1 MSVATE
7 LPALTPDEAGH
18 SARLE
23 ARVREEISRAGGWIS
38 FARYMQLALYEPGL
52 GYYSAGAHK
61 LGAAGDFVTAPEV
74 APIFS
79 RCLAVQCAEVL
90 RALGGGELLE
100 LGAGS
105 GVMAADMLVELERL
119 GALPDRYRILDVSA
133 DLR

>member
-52 GYYSAGAHK
+52 GYYSAGARK

-74 APIFS
+74 APVFS
-79 RCLAVQCAEVL
+79 RCLAVQCEEVL
-90 RALGGGELLE
+90 HGLGGGEVLE

-105 GVMAADMLVELERL
+105 GVMAATLLAELDRRD
-119 GALPDRYRILDVSA
+119 ALPARYRI
-133 DLR
+133 